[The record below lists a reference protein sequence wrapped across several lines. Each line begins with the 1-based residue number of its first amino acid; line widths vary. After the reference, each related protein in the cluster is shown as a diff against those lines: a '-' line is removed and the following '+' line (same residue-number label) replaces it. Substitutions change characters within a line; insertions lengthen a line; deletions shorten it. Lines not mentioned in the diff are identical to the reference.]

1 MDRLIPDNL
10 VPLVINDVRNKRQA
24 REGSEVYGVKRKRVV
39 YSIPGQ
45 FAPLVI
51 NDTQEEEEEEG
62 GCWEKRIT
70 PGLHSAAC
78 SMRWRSTISG
88 SRGCMNSL
96 PEDRV

>member
-1 MDRLIPDNL
+1 MIPDNL

-62 GCWEKRIT
+62 GCAGKRE
-70 PGLHSAAC
+70 LHLDYTVQHVLCASDQRYQEAEGA
-78 SMRWRSTISG
+78 
-88 SRGCMNSL
+88 
-96 PEDRV
+96 